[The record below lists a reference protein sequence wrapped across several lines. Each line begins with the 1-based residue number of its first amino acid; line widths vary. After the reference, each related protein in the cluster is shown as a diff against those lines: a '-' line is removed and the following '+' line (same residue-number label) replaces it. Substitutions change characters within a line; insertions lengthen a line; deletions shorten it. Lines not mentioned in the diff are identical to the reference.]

1 MGAALGGLALLCA
14 ASPASAISLQEALQ
28 HLLDN
33 HPQIKASKDNVSS
46 ASAAVKSSE
55 AAFLPS
61 VALASDY
68 GYKEIDNP
76 SLRAAGDEFGR
87 PFDRHTLTVTQNLW
101 DGQLKNF
108 SKQGAEIG
116 EDVAKTNLRSTTQN
130 LQQEASLA
138 YIDVIRQAGL
148 VEIARE
154 DEATIALQ
162 LNLEDERV
170 QKGGGTAVDV
180 LFAKTRLQL
189 SKERRIVFEGALRDA
204 ITRYA
209 QVFGYP
215 TLPNDLKDPE
225 TPVFMVPDTIADA
238 IRAALRDN
246 PLIDSSNKQVDLAR
260 VGTRTAR
267 TDFLPSVNLVG
278 TANYED
284 DREGTIGDRR
294 DWSVAVQATW
304 NLFSGFATR
313 AGVAQASHA
322 YSASL
327 YNHLFVNRQVEQEMR
342 LAWQGVI
349 TACER
354 RLLLQNAVT
363 IAQEVYDSRIRLR
376 EAGQETAIN
385 VLDAESEVFSSQINL
400 LGATYD
406 EKLAIY
412 RMWLGMGNSIVGAKS
427 PYTTSEE
434 RAAAQERHD
443 AKCLERMETVD
454 AALRAPRDSQS
465 GEEDKANPFDQPPA
479 DDDASTNPF
488 NQPAAPEGT
497 NPFDQPAE
505 DESAETNPFN
515 QPADD
520 KDAETNP
527 FNQPA
532 ADEQETENPFD
543 KPAEDEE
550 AEEATENPLNQP
562 ASQEQELETE
572 NPFDRPVDDE
582 QTKFD
587 RSPGSAR
594 QVAAT
599 APQRPLDG
607 QAALSQLLDEA
618 DDDVDVS
625 ETVSRAV
632 RPKIEFQSDDGL
644 SGTIERIPR

>member
-1 MGAALGGLALLCA
+1 
-14 ASPASAISLQEALQ
+14 
-28 HLLDN
+28 
-33 HPQIKASKDNVSS
+33 
-46 ASAAVKSSE
+46 
-55 AAFLPS
+55 
-61 VALASDY
+61 
-68 GYKEIDNP
+68 
-76 SLRAAGDEFGR
+76 
-87 PFDRHTLTVTQNLW
+87 
-101 DGQLKNF
+101 
-108 SKQGAEIG
+108 
-116 EDVAKTNLRSTTQN
+116 
-130 LQQEASLA
+130 
-138 YIDVIRQAGL
+138 
-148 VEIARE
+148 
-154 DEATIALQ
+154 
-162 LNLEDERV
+162 
-170 QKGGGTAVDV
+170 
-180 LFAKTRLQL
+180 
-189 SKERRIVFEGALRDA
+189 
-204 ITRYA
+204 
-209 QVFGYP
+209 
-215 TLPNDLKDPE
+215 
-225 TPVFMVPDTIADA
+225 MVPDTLGDA

-246 PLIDSSNKQVDLAR
+246 PLIDSSNRQVDLAR

-267 TDFLPSVNLVG
+267 SDFLPRVDLVG
-278 TANYED
+278 AANYED

-400 LGATYD
+400 LGSIYD

-427 PYTTSEE
+427 PYTTDEE
-434 RAAAQERHD
+434 RAAAQEKHD
-443 AKCLERMETVD
+443 AKCLERMNTVD
-454 AALRAPRDSQS
+454 AALRAPRATPASLPAKD
-465 GEEDKANPFDQPPA
+465 GANPFDQPPA
-479 DDDASTNPF
+479 DKDASANPF
-488 NQPAAPEGT
+488 DQPAEPEGP

-520 KDAETNP
+520 EAGETNP

-532 ADEQETENPFD
+532 ADELESENPFD
-543 KPAEDEE
+543 KPADDEE
-550 AEEATENPLNQP
+550 AEETTESPLNQP
-562 ASQEQELETE
+562 ASQEQELESE
-572 NPFDRPVDDE
+572 NPFNQPAEDE

-587 RSPGSAR
+587 RAPGNTR

-599 APQRPLDG
+599 APSSPLDG
-607 QAALSQLLDEA
+607 QAAMARLLDEA
-618 DDDVDVS
+618 DDDADVS

-632 RPKIEFQSDDGL
+632 KPKIEFQSDDGL
-644 SGTIERIPR
+644 SGTTERASR

>member
-1 MGAALGGLALLCA
+1 
-14 ASPASAISLQEALQ
+14 
-28 HLLDN
+28 
-33 HPQIKASKDNVSS
+33 
-46 ASAAVKSSE
+46 
-55 AAFLPS
+55 
-61 VALASDY
+61 
-68 GYKEIDNP
+68 
-76 SLRAAGDEFGR
+76 
-87 PFDRHTLTVTQNLW
+87 
-101 DGQLKNF
+101 
-108 SKQGAEIG
+108 
-116 EDVAKTNLRSTTQN
+116 
-130 LQQEASLA
+130 
-138 YIDVIRQAGL
+138 
-148 VEIARE
+148 
-154 DEATIALQ
+154 
-162 LNLEDERV
+162 
-170 QKGGGTAVDV
+170 
-180 LFAKTRLQL
+180 
-189 SKERRIVFEGALRDA
+189 
-204 ITRYA
+204 
-209 QVFGYP
+209 
-215 TLPNDLKDPE
+215 
-225 TPVFMVPDTIADA
+225 
-238 IRAALRDN
+238 
-246 PLIDSSNKQVDLAR
+246 
-260 VGTRTAR
+260 
-267 TDFLPSVNLVG
+267 
-278 TANYED
+278 
-284 DREGTIGDRR
+284 
-294 DWSVAVQATW
+294 
-304 NLFSGFATR
+304 
-313 AGVAQASHA
+313 
-322 YSASL
+322 
-327 YNHLFVNRQVEQEMR
+327 MR

-412 RMWLGMGNSIVGAKS
+412 RMWLGTGNSIVGAKS

-434 RAAAQERHD
+434 SAAAQERHD

-465 GEEDKANPFDQPPA
+465 GEKDKANPF
-479 DDDASTNPF
+479 
-488 NQPAAPEGT
+488 NQ
-497 NPFDQPAE
+497 
-505 DESAETNPFN
+505 
-515 QPADD
+515 
-520 KDAETNP
+520 
-527 FNQPA
+527 
-532 ADEQETENPFD
+532 
-543 KPAEDEE
+543 PAEDEE

>member
-28 HLLDN
+28 HLIDN

-55 AAFLPS
+55 AAFLPR
-61 VALASDY
+61 DY

-101 DGQLKNF
+101 DAQLKNF

-170 QKGGGTAVDV
+170 QKGGGTAVAV

-189 SKERRIVFEGALRDA
+189 SMERRIVFEGALRDA

-225 TPVFMVPDTIADA
+225 TPVFMVPDAIADA
-238 IRAALRDN
+238 IRTALRDN

-267 TDFLPSVNLVG
+267 TDFLPSVDLVG

-284 DREGTIGDRR
+284 DREGTIGDCR

-313 AGVAQASHA
+313 AG
-322 YSASL
+322 L
-327 YNHLFVNRQVEQEMR
+327 TRLFGEPLQSSVRQSTGR
-342 LAWQGVI
+342 TG
-349 TACER
+349 
-354 RLLLQNAVT
+354 
-363 IAQEVYDSRIRLR
+363 D
-376 EAGQETAIN
+376 
-385 VLDAESEVFSSQINL
+385 
-400 LGATYD
+400 
-406 EKLAIY
+406 
-412 RMWLGMGNSIVGAKS
+412 
-427 PYTTSEE
+427 
-434 RAAAQERHD
+434 
-443 AKCLERMETVD
+443 
-454 AALRAPRDSQS
+454 APR
-465 GEEDKANPFDQPPA
+465 PA
-479 DDDASTNPF
+479 RRDHR
-488 NQPAAPEGT
+488 
-497 NPFDQPAE
+497 
-505 DESAETNPFN
+505 
-515 QPADD
+515 
-520 KDAETNP
+520 
-527 FNQPA
+527 
-532 ADEQETENPFD
+532 
-543 KPAEDEE
+543 
-550 AEEATENPLNQP
+550 L
-562 ASQEQELETE
+562 
-572 NPFDRPVDDE
+572 
-582 QTKFD
+582 
-587 RSPGSAR
+587 
-594 QVAAT
+594 
-599 APQRPLDG
+599 
-607 QAALSQLLDEA
+607 
-618 DDDVDVS
+618 
-625 ETVSRAV
+625 
-632 RPKIEFQSDDGL
+632 
-644 SGTIERIPR
+644 